1 MLLLQHVT
9 DTWHSINENAS
20 HSFYYYTKSSKPG
33 VCFYTHD
40 TLQFGPAASQVLS
53 SGMAA
58 ATVDREGGVGL
69 RL

>member
-9 DTWHSINENAS
+9 DMTNHYWDAS
-20 HSFYYYTKSSKPG
+20 HSFYYYTKSSNPS

-40 TLQFGPAASQVLS
+40 TFQFGSAASQVLS
-53 SGMAA
+53 SGMAV

-69 RL
+69 HL